1 VPFYQASAN
10 SAKML
15 GQNHFAELA
24 CSDFSS
30 SNFHLQGYTLR
41 IGGVALVVR
50 YDFWTYLCQEREV
63 VLATAVGGYELRCEG
78 AAATHHDCSAV
89 RKLLVGC
96 IPPSLLQVCFRFHPV
111 AISSRCTWSECPNL
125 QKIII

>member
-50 YDFWTYLCQEREV
+50 YDF
-63 VLATAVGGYELRCEG
+63 
-78 AAATHHDCSAV
+78 
-89 RKLLVGC
+89 
-96 IPPSLLQVCFRFHPV
+96 
-111 AISSRCTWSECPNL
+111 
-125 QKIII
+125 